1 MGALLL
7 NSFSVAPSE
16 VARVSNKC
24 NSWRKKNTFVHCQ
37 GSGNAMKTNGVS
49 SVLRESL
56 KMVNADRS
64 AAIMDA
70 GSLIVSPNPNG
81 NSQADIA
88 VKDLVPY
95 GGSTTSLVELQE
107 GIGIVKFLR
116 GKDFFITGST
126 GFLAKG
132 NFFYSSLGFY
142 FHNLTFLLVDSFY
155 QKTIYYNL
163 FKKHFYS
170 FNLLILLIICSSY

>member
-1 MGALLL
+1 
-7 NSFSVAPSE
+7 
-16 VARVSNKC
+16 
-24 NSWRKKNTFVHCQ
+24 
-37 GSGNAMKTNGVS
+37 
-49 SVLRESL
+49 
-56 KMVNADRS
+56 MVNADRS

-70 GSLIVSPNPNG
+70 GNLIVSPNPNG
-81 NSQADIA
+81 NNQADIA

-132 NFFYSSLGFY
+132 NFFYSSFAFY
-142 FHNLTFLLVDSFY
+142 FHNFTLLVDKFY
-155 QKTIYYNL
+155 QKKYIYN
-163 FKKHFYS
+163 
-170 FNLLILLIICSSY
+170 III